1 MDDAKRRAL
10 IRSQATKKKEFG
22 DVAPTATVAS
32 NPSIKRKPPPKGDRL
47 AKKPKVPLEPVV
59 GLMAEGAKTVTT
71 VKHAAGKGL
80 MKALSI
86 NQEKPPV
93 LLREDSKYALEQI
106 SSIISTKDYDD
117 LGNHSTEAM
126 GELGLF
132 VVAQVT

>member
-10 IRSQATKKKEFG
+10 IRSQATRKKESG
-22 DVAPTATVAS
+22 NVAPTATVAS

-59 GLMAEGAKTVTT
+59 GLMAEGTKTVTT
-71 VKHAAGKGL
+71 VKHGAGKGL

-106 SSIISTKDYDD
+106 SSIISTEDYED

-126 GELGLF
+126 GELPR
-132 VVAQVT
+132 